1 MNIERYKP
9 CDALK
14 PLVKAFIV
22 IGSDNG
28 MQNTIL
34 PDTSIIM
41 AFRYKGNIHHYTND
55 GVGDRLPLS
64 VVTGLRHTPRTVR
77 YEQNSATLLA
87 VLHEGAAPA
96 FLNIP
101 LHELFNLSISLDELL
116 PKDVLQAF
124 EEQLAEAPD
133 TNGRIRLVEHFLLTL
148 QRQRAADSL
157 ITHAIQQIRLNH
169 GNIRIKELLSVLPIS
184 RDPFEKRFRRAT
196 GTSPKQFATL
206 MRLRHL
212 IDSHTA
218 ETSLTDL
225 ALAAGYYD
233 QSHFI
238 HDFTAFTGKAPRLF
252 FNSGQYW

>member
-1 MNIERYKP
+1 MNIERHTP

-14 PLVKAFIV
+14 AFVKAFV
-22 IGSDNG
+22 IIESDNG

-41 AFRYKGNIHHYTND
+41 AFRYKGNILHCTND
-55 GVGDRLPLS
+55 TVSNRLPLS
-64 VVTGLRHTPRTVR
+64 LVTGLRHTSRTIR
-77 YEQNSATLLA
+77 YEQNAATLLA

-96 FLNIP
+96 FFNIP
-101 LHELFNLSISLDELL
+101 LHELFNLSVSLDELL
-116 PKDVLQAF
+116 PKDVLRVL
-124 EEQLAEAPD
+124 EEQLAKAAD
-133 TNGRIRLVEHFLLTL
+133 TKKRIRLVEHFLLTL
-148 QRQRAADSL
+148 QRQRTADSL
-157 ITHAIQQIRLNH
+157 ITHAVQQIRLNH

-196 GTSPKQFATL
+196 GTSPKQFAAL

-212 IDSHTA
+212 IDNHTA
-218 ETSLTDL
+218 ATSLTDL

-238 HDFTAFTGKAPRLF
+238 HDFTAFTGKAPKQF